1 MRKLIL
7 KLCEL
12 GWFYRKISSFINS
25 HRQDLAFGVVS
36 CPKSFTFWRVGFGS
50 LHVCLWHSQ
59 VGQSFCHVLNTE
71 LADYFRLIAVLA
83 AQVDE
88 DASSRDAND
97 GSLSVLTL
105 RNLLVWTQDPLDR
118 MRLMARLIDRLVLFA
133 VA

>member
-1 MRKLIL
+1 MLTLSDR
-7 KLCEL
+7 
-12 GWFYRKISSFINS
+12 RN
-25 HRQDLAFGVVS
+25 V
-36 CPKSFTFWRVGFGS
+36 
-50 LHVCLWHSQ
+50 Q

-88 DASSRDAND
+88 DASSRDASD

-118 MRLMARLIDRLVLFA
+118 MRLMARLIDRFA
-133 VA
+133 ALRCSW